1 MKAANCYI
9 NKGQS
14 QRTSTVYVNTK
25 TKCKPLTKVLC
36 FEEPVAGVAMEEGR
50 LSRGKVLGVP
60 RDFVSK
66 SSSSSSSILRS
77 FRTLSLT
84 CLWCRRERILGRL
97 SFKEGGAHAS
107 TKRAVVAGMPPAL
120 SFRLKESS
128 KLSLWPVESKQII
141 YRILTCFILLRWS
154 LANQQIILSR
164 LISMLYW
171 IWSKI
176 SLKHRKRDIF
186 CWSIPQGHPR
196 SCGAHLGNQSVFVL
210 DLHS

>member
-1 MKAANCYI
+1 MRPIKFHMKAANCYI
-9 NKGQS
+9 NNGQS
-14 QRTSTVYVNTK
+14 QRTSTVYINTK
-25 TKCKPLTKVLC
+25 TQCKPLTKVLC

-66 SSSSSSSILRS
+66 SSSSSSSSILRS

-107 TKRAVVAGMPPAL
+107 TKRAVVAGIPPAL

-128 KLSLWPVESKQII
+128 TLSLWPVESKQII
-141 YRILTCFILLRWS
+141 YRILAFPFSSDEAL
-154 LANQQIILSR
+154 QISR
-164 LISMLYW
+164 LFY
-171 IWSKI
+171 
-176 SLKHRKRDIF
+176 
-186 CWSIPQGHPR
+186 QG
-196 SCGAHLGNQSVFVL
+196 
-210 DLHS
+210 